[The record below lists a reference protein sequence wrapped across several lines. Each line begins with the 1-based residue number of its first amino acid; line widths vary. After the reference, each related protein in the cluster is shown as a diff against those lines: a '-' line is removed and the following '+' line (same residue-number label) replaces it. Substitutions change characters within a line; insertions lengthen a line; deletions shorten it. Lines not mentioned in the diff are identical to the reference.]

1 MNFMNGVLIVL
12 GLVVLGFTLYLNK
25 VDNIPPVLSNLSGLM
40 GVGYLL
46 GGLLVVFGIIGICA
60 SYGGCLLYLYS
71 ILITIL
77 SIICVV
83 ATIAIIVVT
92 VGMKLKESGNSTIID
107 KVDNFTMSYVTNE
120 ANAESWKNMQNALKC
135 CGYTGMVETGDL
147 CTPTEPDTE
156 KGPDCREFIFEQ
168 LESKGTGSESKA
180 SSASGESTGPS
191 ASWRRASWWQQSPC
205 RTPPPPSRRTTST

>member
-1 MNFMNGVLIVL
+1 MSKDKAEGKACMNFMNGVLIVL

-25 VDNIPPVLSNLSGLM
+25 VSNIPPVLSNLSGLM

-46 GGLLVVFGIIGICA
+46 GGLLVVFGIVGICA

-168 LESKGTGSESKA
+168 LEKYCLAATIVVLVVTIFVLIINCATCARCKSDCKH
-180 SSASGESTGPS
+180 
-191 ASWRRASWWQQSPC
+191 Q
-205 RTPPPPSRRTTST
+205 

>member
-1 MNFMNGVLIVL
+1 MSKDKAEGKACMNFMNGVLIVL

-46 GGLLVVFGIIGICA
+46 GGLLVVFGIVGICA

-120 ANAESWKNMQNALKC
+120 ANAESWKSMQNALKC

-147 CTPTEPDTE
+147 CAEP
-156 KGPDCREFIFEQ
+156 KGPDCRDLIFEQ
-168 LESKGTGSESKA
+168 LEKYCLAATVVVLVVTIFVLIINCATCARCKSDCKN
-180 SSASGESTGPS
+180 
-191 ASWRRASWWQQSPC
+191 Q
-205 RTPPPPSRRTTST
+205 

>member
-1 MNFMNGVLIVL
+1 MSKDKAEGKTCMNFMNGVLIVL

-25 VDNIPPVLSNLSGLM
+25 IDNIPPVLSSLSGLM

-46 GGLLVVFGIIGICA
+46 GGLLVVFGIVGICA

-77 SIICVV
+77 SIVCVV

-107 KVDNFTMSYVTNE
+107 KADNITMSYVTNE

-135 CGYTGMVETGDL
+135 CGYMGLEETGDL

-168 LESKGTGSESKA
+168 LEKYCLVATIVVLVVTIFVLIINCATCARCKSDCKH
-180 SSASGESTGPS
+180 
-191 ASWRRASWWQQSPC
+191 Q
-205 RTPPPPSRRTTST
+205 